1 MFVRWAQ
8 EWNLACDEC
17 SPTTMIGGYVARY
30 GLVRQQ
36 PPLQVRAEA
45 FSSRTKGG
53 QMTESSRIYRF
64 LKQDI
69 VTCTLKPGLSISEK
83 EMCERYKASRT
94 PVREACRKLCGE
106 SLMEMIPFR
115 GYSLTP
121 LTMKEYRN
129 LNEIQ
134 VIVEPAAA
142 ALAAQRATEEQIRE
156 IESWASYE
164 YHDGQKSS
172 YYTFLEWNRNFHISI
187 AASTR
192 NDAFLEVVRNVQ
204 TRLMRYYYLVIVMD
218 SYGKELIEE
227 HQRLVRAIK
236 AGDEKMAR
244 MYALEHLTNT
254 HRRSTDIDLRSM
266 SMDLTTAFDDNG
278 HLAPHSVVPRTKAL
292 KRKPETR
299 RAALL
304 RR

>member
-1 MFVRWAQ
+1 LGLLELKSQSVQ
-8 EWNLACDEC
+8 EGW
-17 SPTTMIGGYVARY
+17 
-30 GLVRQQ
+30 
-36 PPLQVRAEA
+36 
-45 FSSRTKGG
+45 
-53 QMTESSRIYRF
+53 QMTESSRIYRD
-64 LKQDI
+64 LKRDI

-83 EMCERYKASRT
+83 EMCHRYEASRT

-106 SLMEMIPFR
+106 SLMEMVPFR
-115 GYSLTP
+115 GYFLSP
-121 LTMKEYRN
+121 LTMEEYRN
-129 LNEIQ
+129 LNELQ

-142 ALAAQRATEEQIRE
+142 ALAAQRATEAQIKE
-156 IESWASYE
+156 IESWAGYE

-236 AGDEKMAR
+236 SGDAAMAR
-244 MYALEHLTNT
+244 MYAMEHLTNT
-254 HRRSTDIDLRSM
+254 HRRSVDIDLRSM
-266 SMDLTTAFDDNG
+266 GMNLTAGLEEPGNF
-278 HLAPHSVVPRTKAL
+278 APHAAGRRIKARR
-292 KRKPETR
+292 RKLSIARSTLQTR
-299 RAALL
+299 
-304 RR
+304 